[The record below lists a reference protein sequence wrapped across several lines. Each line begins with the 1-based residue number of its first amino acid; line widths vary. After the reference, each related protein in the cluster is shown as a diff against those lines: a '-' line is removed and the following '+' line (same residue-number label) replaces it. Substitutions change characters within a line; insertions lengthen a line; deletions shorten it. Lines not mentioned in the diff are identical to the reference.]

1 MPGGLLYLLVQGID
15 LGALLLICR
24 PERQRHP
31 LAQRIDSPMHF
42 AAFAPFG
49 VSGLIAT
56 QAAFNSLGFAGRLAC
71 SQARRSTAGERVSS
85 GINR

>member
-1 MPGGLLYLLVQGID
+1 MPGGLLYLLAQRID

-24 PERQRHP
+24 RECQRHQ
-31 LAQRIDSPMHF
+31 LAQRIDSHMHF

-56 QAAFNSLGFAGRLAC
+56 QAAFSRGFASWPAC